1 MQFLPLC
8 SILKG
13 ISMMLAVEK
22 GDGPDEVAQGQTVLA
37 AKVDQI
43 QAVSMVPE
51 FKNTRKR

>member
-1 MQFLPLC
+1 
-8 SILKG
+8 
-13 ISMMLAVEK
+13 MMLAVEK